1 MLKRFM
7 SEPTQPRPWFYSP
20 TFVITTIL
28 CVYWVVL
35 FYSTH
40 TKLSPGI
47 LPGNSDKYVHF
58 AAYGLLGALLMAL
71 RASRGAFPWTSI
83 VARWVVLAMYGAF
96 DELTQLLVNRNADFQ
111 DWFADIIGSAIG
123 IGIVTVISRAIQR
136 RGTSLHTPLANA
148 VQN

>member
-1 MLKRFM
+1 M
-7 SEPTQPRPWFYSP
+7 SESAQSRSWFYSP
-20 TFVITTIL
+20 TFLITTIL

-40 TKLSPGI
+40 TKLPPGI
-47 LPGNSDKYVHF
+47 LPGYSDKAVHF

-71 RASRGAFPWTSI
+71 RASRGPFPWTSI
-83 VARWVVLAMYGAF
+83 MARWVVLAMYGAF

-111 DWFADIIGSAIG
+111 DWFADIIGAAIG
-123 IGIVTVISRAIQR
+123 LGLVTVISRAVKR
-136 RGTSLHTPLANA
+136 RGVQLDDSLANA